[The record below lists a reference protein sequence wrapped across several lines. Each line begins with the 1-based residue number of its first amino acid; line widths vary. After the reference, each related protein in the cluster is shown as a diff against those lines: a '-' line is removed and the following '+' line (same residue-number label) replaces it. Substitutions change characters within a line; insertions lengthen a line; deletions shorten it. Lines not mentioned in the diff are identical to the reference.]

1 MKAIRQQ
8 KHGDPDVLHW
18 AETPAPQAEPD
29 EVIVTV
35 AASAVNRADLSQRQ
49 GRYPVPPGTVDVLG
63 LECSGTVSHIG
74 TEVTGWH
81 VGDPVCALLTGGG
94 YAQQVA
100 VPADQLLP
108 IPPGVGL
115 VDAAAL
121 PEAACTVYSNLVHDA
136 GLDAGDTVLVHGG
149 GSGIGTMAIQVI
161 TAMGARAIV
170 TCGSDERAQRCL
182 DLGATAAI
190 NYRTTDFTEAVLE
203 LTDGRGAG
211 IALDC
216 VGGPYLNRNIDAL
229 ASDGTLLIVGLQ
241 GGNRTDIDLQPV
253 MRRRLTIRGS
263 TLRARPRHDKAQIVA
278 GTEAH
283 LWPLIAAGKI
293 QPLVDCVV
301 PMPDA
306 AQAHRRMESGR
317 QFGKILLSL
326 STADDHEARQ
336 DEKTHVRPGRLHTNP
351 R

>member
-1 MKAIRQQ
+1 M
-8 KHGDPDVLHW
+8 LHW
-18 AETPAPQAEPD
+18 AETPAPRAEPD

-49 GRYPVPPGTVDVLG
+49 GRYPVPPGTVDILG
-63 LECSGTVSHIG
+63 LECSGTISSVG
-74 TEVTGWH
+74 GEVTGWRI
-81 VGDPVCALLTGGG
+81 GDPVCALLTGGG

-108 IPPGVGL
+108 IPPGVSL
-115 VDAAAL
+115 LDAAAL

-136 GLDAGDTVLVHGG
+136 GLDTGDTVLVHGG

-161 TAMGARAIV
+161 TAMGAQAVV
-170 TCGSDERAQRCL
+170 TCGSDERARRCL
-182 DLGATAAI
+182 ELGATAAI
-190 NYRTTDFTEAVLE
+190 NYRTTDFTDAVLD
-203 LTDGRGAG
+203 LTDGRGAD

-229 ASDGTLLIVGLQ
+229 AVDGTLLVIGLQ
-241 GGNRTDIDLQPV
+241 GGNRTGIDLEPV

-263 TLRARPRHDKAQIVA
+263 TLRARPRHDKAHIVA

-293 QPLVDCVV
+293 QPLIDSVV
-301 PMPDA
+301 PMPHA
-306 AQAHRRMESGR
+306 ARAHRRMEAGR
-317 QFGKILLSL
+317 QFGKILLAAP
-326 STADDHEARQ
+326 TDDKHRDRE
-336 DEKTHVRPGRLHTNP
+336 DEKTEAHHAAVREFIPGDRGE
-351 R
+351 RDDA